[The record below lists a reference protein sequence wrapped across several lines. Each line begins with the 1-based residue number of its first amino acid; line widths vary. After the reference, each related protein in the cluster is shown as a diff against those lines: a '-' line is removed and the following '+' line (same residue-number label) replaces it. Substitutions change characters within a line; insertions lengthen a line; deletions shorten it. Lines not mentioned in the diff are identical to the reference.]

1 MSEAQCTHSV
11 STRVK
16 EMHPFSTAAISLQA
30 RPPQF
35 VARMISLTIC
45 LIALLVILYA
55 CLAHID
61 IVVSAQGRVIPSGRS
76 KVIQPL
82 ESGVVNEILVRD
94 GQKVR
99 AGAVLLTLD
108 QTTSNADRQRLQH
121 ELWETETDVARLE
134 ALLRGSVRLVHA
146 DDIPRE
152 IVESQQAILS
162 SRLSEQRSRMAS
174 AEAEVARR
182 QADYDAILSS
192 VEQLRNSLPLVE
204 KKHRMREELAQ
215 TGHIAETGLIET
227 KLELINL
234 RKELSVQQNRLK
246 ESEAARRAAVQ
257 QKAQTVAEFQ
267 ARISSDRVEAIK
279 KRSAIHQEL
288 IKAMQRS
295 DLQVLRAPLDG
306 VVQQLAVTT
315 VGGVV
320 TPAQALMSIVPENAA
335 LEVEAQI
342 NNRDIGHIRVGQR
355 VIAKVE
361 TFDFTR
367 YGFIEG
373 EVQWVGTDAVLD
385 PKQGPV
391 YPVRIQLRDFKTPNA
406 VHGKPGIIVA
416 GMNVTAD
423 IKTDERRMMEY
434 FLAPLLRYKEES
446 MRER

>member
-1 MSEAQCTHSV
+1 
-11 STRVK
+11 
-16 EMHPFSTAAISLQA
+16 MHPFSTAAISLQA

-182 QADYDAILSS
+182 QADYDAILS
-192 VEQLRNSLPLVE
+192 LSLI
-204 KKHRMREELAQ
+204 H
-215 TGHIAETGLIET
+215 
-227 KLELINL
+227 
-234 RKELSVQQNRLK
+234 
-246 ESEAARRAAVQ
+246 
-257 QKAQTVAEFQ
+257 
-267 ARISSDRVEAIK
+267 ISS
-279 KRSAIHQEL
+279 
-288 IKAMQRS
+288 
-295 DLQVLRAPLDG
+295 P
-306 VVQQLAVTT
+306 
-315 VGGVV
+315 
-320 TPAQALMSIVPENAA
+320 
-335 LEVEAQI
+335 
-342 NNRDIGHIRVGQR
+342 RD
-355 VIAKVE
+355 
-361 TFDFTR
+361 
-367 YGFIEG
+367 
-373 EVQWVGTDAVLD
+373 
-385 PKQGPV
+385 
-391 YPVRIQLRDFKTPNA
+391 
-406 VHGKPGIIVA
+406 
-416 GMNVTAD
+416 
-423 IKTDERRMMEY
+423 
-434 FLAPLLRYKEES
+434 
-446 MRER
+446 

>member
-1 MSEAQCTHSV
+1 MPEAQRTDSV
-11 STRVK
+11 SPGGA
-16 EMHPFSTAAISLQA
+16 EMQPFSTAAISLQA
-30 RPPQF
+30 RPPRLM
-35 VARMISLTIC
+35 ARMVSLAIC
-45 LIALLVILYA
+45 IIALLTILYTF
-55 CLAHID
+55 LAHID

-82 ESGVVNEILVRD
+82 ESGVVKEILVRD

-99 AGAVLLTLD
+99 AGAILLTLD
-108 QTTSNADRQRLQH
+108 QTASNADRQRLQH
-121 ELWETETDVARLE
+121 ELWEAEADVARLE
-134 ALLRGSVRLVHA
+134 ALSQGSARLMLA
-146 DDIPRE
+146 DDIPKE
-152 IVESQQAILS
+152 IAQSQQAILS

-174 AEAEVARR
+174 SEAEVARR
-182 QADYDAILSS
+182 QADYDAISS
-192 VEQLRNSLPLVE
+192 GVEQLHNSLPLME
-204 KKHRMREELAQ
+204 KKHRMREDLAQ

-227 KLELINL
+227 KLELISL
-234 RKELSVQQNRLK
+234 RKELSVQRNRLK

-257 QKAQTVAEFQ
+257 QKALVVSEYQ
-267 ARISSDRVEAIK
+267 ARIYSERVDAIK
-279 KRSAIHQEL
+279 KRNAVQQEL
-288 IKAMQRS
+288 VKAMQRS
-295 DLQVLRAPLDG
+295 DLQVLKAPLNG

-320 TPAQALMSIVPENAA
+320 TPAQALMSIVPDNAA
-335 LEVEAQI
+335 LEVEAQV

-367 YGFIEG
+367 YGYIEG
-373 EVQWVGTDAVLD
+373 RVQWVGTDAVMD

-391 YPVRIQLRDFKTPNA
+391 YPVRIQLQDVKTPNT
-406 VHGKPGIIVA
+406 VHGRQGVIVA

-423 IKTDERRMMEY
+423 IKTDERRMIEY